1 MTMASKN
8 ETSEQEITRLSN
20 EIRHHDELYYL
31 QSAPE
36 ISDYEYDQL
45 MNRLK
50 ELEAAHPELVTTDSP
65 TQRVSGRPSEGFTEY
80 RHRRSMLSLDNTYSI
95 DDLREW
101 NNRVLKGVGLDKV

>member
-1 MTMASKN
+1 MKAIFFKLVLYFDAIMTMKK
-8 ETSEQEITRLSN
+8 ETAQEEIARLSN

-50 ELEAAHPELVTTDSP
+50 ELEAAHPELITTDSP
-65 TQRVSGRPSEGFTEY
+65 TQRVSGRPADGF
-80 RHRRSMLSLDNTYSI
+80 N
-95 DDLREW
+95 
-101 NNRVLKGVGLDKV
+101 